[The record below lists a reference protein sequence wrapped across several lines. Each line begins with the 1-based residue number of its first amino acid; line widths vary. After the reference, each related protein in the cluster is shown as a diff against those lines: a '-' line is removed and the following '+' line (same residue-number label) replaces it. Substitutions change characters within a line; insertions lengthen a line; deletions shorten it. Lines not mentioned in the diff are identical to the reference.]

1 MHFFSNFIIKQ
12 YINKTEEN
20 AILDKTF
27 TISAKFSCNKNQFT
41 PQHDGIPK
49 GGEGGGVRVLSYVSH
64 IVMCRPKKVGLLRRF
79 NLKTCIDFGH
89 FDLESVMVFEE
100 TTRCMHVFIVA
111 IPNELERKKK
121 YVNSKWILRNLF

>member
-1 MHFFSNFIIKQ
+1 MQNSAAIIT
-12 YINKTEEN
+12 NLHPNMTE
-20 AILDKTF
+20 
-27 TISAKFSCNKNQFT
+27 SRR
-41 PQHDGIPK
+41 GW
-49 GGEGGGVRVLSYVSH
+49 GVLSYVSH

-111 IPNELERKKK
+111 IPNE
-121 YVNSKWILRNLF
+121 

>member
-1 MHFFSNFIIKQ
+1 MQNSAAIIT
-12 YINKTEEN
+12 NLHLNMTE
-20 AILDKTF
+20 
-27 TISAKFSCNKNQFT
+27 SRR
-41 PQHDGIPK
+41 
-49 GGEGGGVRVLSYVSH
+49 GGGGGVRVLSYVSH

-121 YVNSKWILRNLF
+121 YVNSKWILRNLL